1 LGNSDRALEKK
12 MDGLITLLTDFGT
25 QDAYVG
31 IMKGVILGINPD
43 ARIVDLT
50 HAIPPQAVLPAALA
64 LRSAAGFFP
73 TGTVHV
79 AVVDP
84 GVGSVRRP
92 ILVETGEGLLVG
104 PDNGVLSLAATV
116 LRRRVIRVI
125 ENERFF
131 RHPVSQTFHG
141 RDVFAPVAAHL
152 SRGVEPQQIGPAMDS
167 MVELTVPAVR
177 RTESALRGEVVYVDH
192 FGNLVTNID
201 AAAMARFPAPSL
213 SVTING
219 ERVAGPVTAY
229 AAVPEGAPLAIVGS
243 WGMMEIAVCNGSA
256 ARRFAAGPGTP
267 VTVVVESRDA

>member
-1 LGNSDRALEKK
+1 MN
-12 MDGLITLLTDFGT
+12 GLITLLTDFGT

-31 IMKGVILGINPD
+31 IMKGVILGIHPE

-50 HAIPPQAVLPAALA
+50 HAIPPQAIVPAALA

-73 TGTVHV
+73 AGTVHV

-84 GVGSVRRP
+84 GVGSPRRP
-92 ILVETGEGLLVG
+92 LLVETDGGMLVG
-104 PDNGVLSLAATV
+104 PDNGVLALAATA
-116 LRRRVIRVI
+116 LGRRTIRAI
-125 ENERFF
+125 ENEQFF

-152 SRGVEPQQIGPAMDS
+152 ARGVEPPRIGPVIGS
-167 MVELTVPAVR
+167 MVELSVPAVR
-177 RTESALRGEVVYVDH
+177 RTDSGLAGEVVYVDH

-201 AAAMARFPAPSL
+201 AAALARFPAPSV

-219 ERVAGPVTAY
+219 EWVAGPVTAY
-229 AAVPEGAPLAIVGS
+229 AAVPEGSPLAIVGS

-267 VTVVVESRDA
+267 VTVVVESSEA